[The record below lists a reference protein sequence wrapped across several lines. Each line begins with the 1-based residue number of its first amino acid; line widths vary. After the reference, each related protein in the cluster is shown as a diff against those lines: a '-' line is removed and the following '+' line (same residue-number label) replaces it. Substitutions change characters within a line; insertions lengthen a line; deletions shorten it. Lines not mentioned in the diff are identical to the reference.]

1 MTVEPDSQDAEPRG
15 PDDAEFRDADSI
27 VRADPLYAEGLS
39 HLQAAEW
46 QEAIHCFE
54 ELASRHGDSLLAAR
68 ALEEARFK
76 ARLDSTAHVRP
87 VRWAF
92 RWRPLMVRGAMLL
105 LVAIVAVLGIRLV
118 NSQLGPRIAE
128 ARAAQQIAKGM
139 EDGQASLDAGKYD
152 EAEASFQ
159 AVLARDPGNA
169 DAKAKLEEVQAKR
182 QLQAL
187 CDEAE
192 DLYKRGE
199 LAKALEKFT
208 DLSVKAPGFCNA
220 SKRISEIK
228 DRLEVDRLFDEG
240 EKLFAAGQYADAVVA
255 YKQVQ
260 QLDNNYRPDVIGD
273 RLFTSYMALGRAL
286 VGQDP
291 PVPERMSQA
300 LAYFTEGLALRPRD
314 AEAATEQRLAGLF
327 ISGQQAYQA
336 GQWDDAIAQLGAVYE
351 TRPGY
356 MAATLVEPLYDAY
369 IHSGDQ
375 MRDAQDFYGAYEK
388 YRKASVLPA
397 QDVTLAQGRME
408 SVRPFLTPTP
418 TPTNTPTITPLPTA
432 TPYIPPTPKPSA
444 TPPAP
449 LATYRNQ
456 VVFFSAKED
465 QPGLWVMNPDG
476 TNQRYLGND
485 PALLKQYD
493 ALVEKDRYS
502 PDGRYRLFVKKGEAD
517 KSPQIYVQATE
528 KNQFGA
534 LPEKQLT
541 FLTAVTYDP
550 VWAPDG
556 HRIAFVSQDHGSDD
570 IWVMD
575 PDGTNLWNYTDNKWE
590 WDKHPTWSPDSSKI
604 MFWSNREGTKQI
616 FVIDEN
622 GRNLKKISKTTWD
635 EYDPLW
641 IK

>member
-1 MTVEPDSQDAEPRG
+1 MSELGIAVEPDPED
-15 PDDAEFRDADSI
+15 I
-27 VRADPLYAEGLS
+27 VREDPLYSEGMS
-39 HLQAAEW
+39 YLQAAKW
-46 QEAIHCFE
+46 QDAIRCFE
-54 ELASRHGDSLLAAR
+54 ALASKYGHGPLIDR
-68 ALEEARFK
+68 ALDQARFK
-76 ARLDSTAHVRP
+76 AKLDAKSHVRP

-92 RWRPLMVRGAMLL
+92 RWRPLLVRGAMLL
-105 LVAIVAVLGIRLV
+105 LVAVVAVLGIRFV
-118 NSQLGPRIAE
+118 NSQLGPRIAQ
-128 ARAAQQIAKGM
+128 ARAEQELARIIQ
-139 EDGQASLDAGKYD
+139 AGKDLLEAGRYD
-152 EAEASFQ
+152 EAEAKFQ
-159 AVLARDPGNA
+159 AALALDPKNQ
-169 DAKAKLEEVQAKR
+169 DATAGLEQVQVKR
-182 QLQAL
+182 QLQQE

-199 LAKALEKFT
+199 LLKALEKFT

-220 SKRISEIK
+220 SQRISEIRN
-228 DRLEVDRLFDEG
+228 RLEVERLFAEG

-255 YKQVQ
+255 YEQVR
-260 QLDNNYRPDVIGD
+260 QLDNNYQRDVIED
-273 RLFTSYMALGRAL
+273 RLFNCYMALGRAL
-286 VGQDP
+286 IEQNP
-291 PVPERMSQA
+291 TVPEQVPQA
-300 LAYFTEGLALRPRD
+300 LGYFTQALSLRPRD
-314 AEAATEQRLAGLF
+314 QSAGTEQRLAELF
-327 ISGQQAYQA
+327 LAGREAYQA
-336 GQWDDAIAQLGAVYE
+336 GQWDDAITQLGAAYE

-356 MAATLVEPLYDAY
+356 MGETLVEPLYDAY
-369 IHSGDQ
+369 IHSGDGK
-375 MRDAQDFYGAYEK
+375 RDAQDFYGAYEQ

-418 TPTNTPTITPLPTA
+418 TPTNTPTVTPLPTA

-456 VVFFSAKED
+456 IVFFSAKED

-476 TNQRYLGND
+476 TNRRYLGD
-485 PALLKQYD
+485 LPALVKQYD

-528 KNQFGA
+528 KNQFGNY
-534 LPEKQLT
+534 PEKQLT

-570 IWVMD
+570 VWVMN
-575 PDGTNLWNYTDNKWE
+575 PDGTNLWDYTDNTWE
-590 WDKHPTWSPDSSKI
+590 WDKHPSWSPDSSKI
-604 MFWSNREGTKQI
+604 VFWSNREGTKQI

-622 GRNLKKISKTTWD
+622 GRNLKKISLTTWD